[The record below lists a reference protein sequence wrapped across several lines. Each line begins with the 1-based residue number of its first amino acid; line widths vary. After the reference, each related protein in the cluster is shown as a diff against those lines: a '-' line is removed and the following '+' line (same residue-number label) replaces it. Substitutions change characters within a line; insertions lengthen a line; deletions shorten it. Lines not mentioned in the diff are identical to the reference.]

1 MLIYRPPRG
10 ARVHWSIMLGRQRLS
25 SYRMSL
31 AVAAAS
37 AALACGSTAP
47 KSKIAFN
54 PSSITLTT
62 VVGGTATGEVSV
74 VNVTGST
81 LTGLNAAVGAYSTN
95 ASGWLSASLGGGA
108 TPTPLSLVADAG
120 NLSAGKYSAVVN
132 VSDASASPPTATL
145 TVNLTVSPQ

>member
-10 ARVHWSIMLGRQRLS
+10 ARVHASIVLGRHRLS

-37 AALACGSTAP
+37 AAIACSSTAP
-47 KSKIAFN
+47 NPKIGFN
-54 PSSITLTT
+54 PTTITLTT
-62 VVGGTATGEVSV
+62 VVGGTATGAVSV

-81 LTGLNAAVGAYSTN
+81 LSGLNAAVGAYSTN
-95 ASGWLSASLGGGA
+95 ALGWLSVTLESGA
-108 TPTPLSLVADAG
+108 TPTPLELVANAG

-132 VSDASASPPTATL
+132 VSAAAASPPTATL